1 MRKHLMV
8 VITLL
13 TVFLVLGCTS
23 KGGSGDSDE
32 QMLSAAGELDKKFQ
46 EAYNKGDVD
55 ALMDTYWNSPEL
67 VSYVPDA
74 MEPADW
80 VKSKAGAAKS
90 FAAMKGLKLEL
101 FNTKNSIA
109 GEVVLGSG
117 SWTLTLPD
125 SAGTKMN
132 GRYTDVKTKKDG
144 KWVYIMDHASVPLP
158 PAGQ

>member
-1 MRKHLMV
+1 MRKHL
-8 VITLL
+8 
-13 TVFLVLGCTS
+13 TVAIIFISIFLVQACTS

-32 QMLSAAGELDKKFQ
+32 QMLSAAAELDKKFQ

-55 ALMDTYWNSPEL
+55 ALMETYWNSPEL

-80 VKSKAGAAKS
+80 AKSKESAAKS
-90 FAAMKGLKLEL
+90 FAALKGVKLEL
-101 FNTKNSIA
+101 LNTKNSIA